1 MSSIR
6 CDIYDPKE
14 YDIWFAAA
22 PYRAASKPAK
32 TLKTWAAEEQ
42 ADVVYNLCLFNMT
55 GSGSDKYGVIK
66 GRTLQY
72 LRAKNVDCGYG
83 GTSEHLTVSEGN
95 VVAGVKVA
103 VRDGVVLSGLDKST
117 YRSRNMIGEL
127 ADGRIIVVQSSDGC
141 TEEQVAR
148 YAAKQHNIKML
159 LVQDAGGS
167 TGMYRVSD
175 GYLFAP
181 EKEGADGRP
190 VCSVVCMRKK
200 NKEERPMGK
209 KKVFI
214 GVGHGGSDPGAVGYL
229 VEKDVNLTMA
239 TACRDFLTAYGVEV
253 KMSRTKDENDT
264 VSQEVAE
271 CNAYAPDLAI
281 DVHNNSGGGDGF
293 EVFHTI
299 HGGTGKTLAQ
309 NIEKHVK
316 AMGQNSRGVKTRK
329 GSNGDYYA
337 FIRETV
343 APAVI
348 CEGVFV
354 DTKADAAQA
363 DTLAEQQAFGVAYAK
378 GILDTLGLAYD
389 EPEKEP
395 ADEPAEPEKGAVS
408 MTQAEFE
415 AMYNKVNPLYKT
427 IDDVPDYWKQSV
439 REMLDSGAINGGTAD
454 NPNDVNMRHEALQAA
469 IVARRAAVAENK

>member
-6 CDIYDPKE
+6 CDIYDPSE
-14 YDIWFAAA
+14 WDIWFAAA
-22 PYRAASKPAK
+22 PYGAASKPTK
-32 TLKTWAAEEQ
+32 TLRQWAAEEG

-55 GSGSDKYGVIK
+55 GSGSDQYGVIK

-72 LRAKNVDCGYG
+72 LRAQGVDCGYG
-83 GTSEHLTVSEGN
+83 GTAERLTVSPGN

-103 VRDGVVLSGLDKST
+103 VRDGVVLSGLDKGSF
-117 YRSRNMIGEL
+117 RSRNMIGAL

-148 YAAKQHNIKML
+148 YATGRYTIDLL

-167 TGMYRVSD
+167 TGMYRVAD
-175 GYLFAP
+175 DYLFAP
-181 EKEGADGRP
+181 EKEGTDGRP
-190 VCSVVCMRKK
+190 VCSVVCFRRKK
-200 NKEERPMGK
+200 EENNPMSK

-239 TACRDFLTAYGVEV
+239 LACRDFLVAYGVDV
-253 KMSRTKDENDT
+253 KMSRTKDEDDA
-264 VSQEVAE
+264 VMQEVAE
-271 CNAYAPDLAI
+271 CNAYGPDLAV

-299 HGGTGKTLAQ
+299 YGGVGKSLAE
-309 NIEKHVK
+309 NIEKQVLK
-316 AMGQNSRGVKTRK
+316 IGQNSRGVKTRQ
-329 GSNGDYYA
+329 GNNGDYYA

-378 GILDTLGLAYD
+378 GILDTLGIPYD
-389 EPEKEP
+389 EPEDDV
-395 ADEPAEPEKGAVS
+395 AQDIPAEPEQPAEHWAQPYFDSLIAKGVR
-408 MTQAEFE
+408 
-415 AMYNKVNPLYKT
+415 
-427 IDDVPDYWKQSV
+427 IDETRFDDKITRGEVFAL
-439 REMLDSGAINGGTAD
+439 LDRIT
-454 NPNDVNMRHEALQAA
+454 
-469 IVARRAAVAENK
+469 K

>member
-22 PYRAASKPAK
+22 PYGAASKPAK

-55 GSGSDKYGVIK
+55 GSGSDKYGVIR

-72 LRAKNVDCGYG
+72 LKAKNVDCGYG
-83 GTSEHLTVSEGN
+83 GTAERLTVSPGN

-117 YRSRNMIGEL
+117 YRSRNMIGAL

-148 YAAKQHNIKML
+148 YAAKQYAIDLL

-175 GYLFAP
+175 NYLFAP
-181 EKEGADGRP
+181 EKEGTDGRP

-200 NKEERPMGK
+200 NKEEKPMGK

-214 GVGHGGSDPGAVGYL
+214 GVGHGGSDPGAVGYI
-229 VEKDVNLTMA
+229 EEADTNLQMA
-239 TACRDFLTAYGVEV
+239 LACRDFLVAYGVDV
-253 KMSRTKDENDT
+253 KMSRTKDEDDT
-264 VSQEVAE
+264 VMQEVAE

-293 EVFHTI
+293 EVYHTI

-316 AMGQNSRGVKTRK
+316 AIGQNSRGVKTRQ

-389 EPEKEP
+389 EPEDDLEEESP
-395 ADEPAEPEKGAVS
+395 DEPEQPAKEHWAQQYYDSLLAKGVR
-408 MTQAEFE
+408 
-415 AMYNKVNPLYKT
+415 
-427 IDDVPDYWKQSV
+427 IDETRFDDPITRGEVFAL
-439 REMLDSGAINGGTAD
+439 LD
-454 NPNDVNMRHEALQAA
+454 R
-469 IVARRAAVAENK
+469 IVK

>member
-22 PYRAASKPAK
+22 PYGAASKPAK
-32 TLKTWAAEEQ
+32 TLRQWAAEEQ

-55 GSGSDKYGVIK
+55 GSGSDQYGVIR

-83 GTSEHLTVSEGN
+83 GTAERLTVSPGN
-95 VVAGVKVA
+95 VVSGVKVA
-103 VRDGVVLSGLDKST
+103 VRDGVVLSGLDRST
-117 YRSRNMIGEL
+117 MRSRNMIGQL
-127 ADGRIIVVQSSDGC
+127 TDGRIIVVQSSDGC

-148 YAAKQHNIKML
+148 YAAGRYTIKLL

-181 EKEGADGRP
+181 EKEGTDGRA
-190 VCSVVCMRKK
+190 VCSVVCMRRK
-200 NKEERPMGK
+200 NKEENEPMSK
-209 KKVFI
+209 KKVFL

-253 KMSRTKDENDT
+253 KMSRTGDEEDT
-264 VSQEVAE
+264 VNQEVAE
-271 CNAYAPDLAI
+271 CNAYGPDLAVDI
-281 DVHNNSGGGDGF
+281 HNNSGGGDGF

-299 HGGTGKTLAQ
+299 YGGTGKTLAQ

-316 AMGQNSRGVKTRK
+316 AIGQNSRGVKTRQ
-329 GSNGDYYA
+329 GSSGDYYA

-378 GILDTLGLAYD
+378 GILDTLGLSYD
-389 EPEKEP
+389 EPEDEGE
-395 ADEPAEPEKGAVS
+395 DEPETDEEV
-408 MTQAEFE
+408 
-415 AMYNKVNPLYKT
+415 
-427 IDDVPDYWKQSV
+427 
-439 REMLDSGAINGGTAD
+439 
-454 NPNDVNMRHEALQAA
+454 QAA
-469 IVARRAAVAENK
+469 IAKVQQKAGLNAATMQYLLTYEYGTELVTKLANAME

>member
-6 CDIYDPKE
+6 CDVYDPKE

-22 PYRAASKPAK
+22 PYGAASKPAK

-55 GSGSDKYGVIK
+55 GTGSDQYGVIK

-72 LRAKNVDCGYG
+72 LRAKDVDCGYG
-83 GTSEHLTVSEGN
+83 GTAERLTVSPGN

-148 YAAKQHNIKML
+148 YAAGRYTITLL

-167 TGMYRVSD
+167 TGMYRTED

-181 EKEGADGRP
+181 EKEGTDGRP

-200 NKEERPMGK
+200 NKEDNPMSK

-214 GVGHGGSDPGAVGYL
+214 GVGHGGSDPGAVGYI
-229 VEKDVNLTMA
+229 EEADTNLQMA
-239 TACRDFLTAYGVEV
+239 LACRDFLVAHGVDV
-253 KMSRTKDENDT
+253 KMSRTKDEDDT
-264 VSQEVAE
+264 VMQEVAE
-271 CNAYAPDLAI
+271 CNAYGPDLAV

-299 HGGTGKTLAQ
+299 HGGMGKTLAE
-309 NIEKHVK
+309 NIEKQVLK
-316 AMGQNSRGVKTRK
+316 IGQNSRGVKTRQ
-329 GSNGDYYA
+329 GNNGDYYA

-389 EPEKEP
+389 EPEDTPDDAFET
-395 ADEPAEPEKGAVS
+395 DEEV
-408 MTQAEFE
+408 
-415 AMYNKVNPLYKT
+415 
-427 IDDVPDYWKQSV
+427 
-439 REMLDSGAINGGTAD
+439 
-454 NPNDVNMRHEALQAA
+454 QAA
-469 IVARRAAVAENK
+469 ITKVQQKAGLAAETMQYLLAYEYGTELVIKLANAMK

>member
-14 YDIWFAAA
+14 YDIWFAAT
-22 PYRAASKPAK
+22 PYGSPAYPAK

-55 GSGSDKYGVIK
+55 GSGSDRYGVIR

-72 LRAKNVDCGYG
+72 LKAKGVDCGYG
-83 GTSEHLTVSEGN
+83 GTSEKLTVSPGN

-103 VRDGVVLSGLDKST
+103 VKDNVVRPLDKT
-117 YRSRNMIGEL
+117 TRRSRNMIGEL

-141 TEEQVAR
+141 TEDEVAR
-148 YAAKQHNIKML
+148 YAAGRYTIALL

-167 TGMYRVSD
+167 TGMYRAGD

-181 EKEGADGRP
+181 EREGANGRP

-200 NKEERPMGK
+200 NKEGKPMGK

-214 GVGHGGSDPGAVGYL
+214 GVGHGGSDSGAVGYIT
-229 VEKDVNLTMA
+229 EKDVNLQMA
-239 TACRDFLTAYGVEV
+239 LACRDFLTAYGVDV
-253 KMSRTKDENDT
+253 RMSRTKDENDT
-264 VSQEVAE
+264 VSQEVRE
-271 CNAYAPDLAI
+271 CNAFAPDLAL

-299 HGGTGKTLAQ
+299 YGGTGKVLAQ
-309 NIEKHVK
+309 NIEKQVK
-316 AMGQNSRGVKTRK
+316 AIGQNSRGVKTRK
-329 GSNGDYYA
+329 GSRGDYYA
-337 FIRETV
+337 FIRDTV
-343 APAVI
+343 CPAVI

-354 DTKADAAQA
+354 DNKADASQA
-363 DTLAEQQAFGVAYAK
+363 DTLAEQQKFGVAYAK
-378 GILDTLGLAYD
+378 GIMDTLGLAYD
-389 EPEKEP
+389 EPEEGT
-395 ADEPAEPEKGAVS
+395 EN

-415 AMYNKVNPLYKT
+415 AMYNEVNPLYKT
-427 IDDVPDYWKQSV
+427 IDDVPDYWKQAV
-439 REMLDSGAINGGTAD
+439 RKMLDCGAINGGTAD
-454 NPNDVNMRHEALQAA
+454 NPNDVNMRYEALQAA
-469 IVARRAAVAENK
+469 IVAYRAAVEIHK

>member
-22 PYRAASKPAK
+22 PYGAASKPAK

-55 GSGSDKYGVIK
+55 GSGSDQYGVIK

-83 GTSEHLTVSEGN
+83 GTAEHLTVSAGN
-95 VVAGVKVA
+95 VVAGIKVA

-117 YRSRNMIGEL
+117 YRSRNMIGML

-148 YAAKQHNIKML
+148 YAAGRYTIKLL

-167 TGMYRVSD
+167 TGMYRVAD
-175 GYLFAP
+175 NYLFAP

-200 NKEERPMGK
+200 NKEEKPMGK

-239 TACRDFLTAYGVEV
+239 TACCNFLTAYGVDV
-253 KMSRTKDENDT
+253 KMSRTKDEDDT

-316 AMGQNSRGVKTRK
+316 AMGQNSRGVKTRQ
-329 GSNGDYYA
+329 GTSGDYYA

-354 DTKADAAQA
+354 DTKADTAQA

-389 EPEKEP
+389 EPEDAPDNAFET
-395 ADEPAEPEKGAVS
+395 DEEV
-408 MTQAEFE
+408 
-415 AMYNKVNPLYKT
+415 
-427 IDDVPDYWKQSV
+427 
-439 REMLDSGAINGGTAD
+439 
-454 NPNDVNMRHEALQAA
+454 QAA
-469 IVARRAAVAENK
+469 ITKVQKKAGLNAETMQYLLAYEYGAELVAKLASAMK

>member
-6 CDIYDPKE
+6 CDIYGRDE
-14 YDIWFAAA
+14 WDIWFAAS
-22 PYRAASKPAK
+22 PYGAASKPAK
-32 TLKTWAAEEQ
+32 TLKTWAAEEG

-55 GSGSDKYGVIK
+55 GSGSDQYGVIK

-72 LRAKNVDCGYG
+72 LKAKGVDCGYG
-83 GTSEHLTVSEGN
+83 GTTEKLTVSDGN
-95 VVAGVKVA
+95 IVSGAKVA
-103 VRDGVVLSGLDKST
+103 VKNNTVQPLDKT
-117 YRSRNMIGEL
+117 ARRSRNMIGEL

-141 TEEQVAR
+141 TEDEVAR
-148 YAAKQHNIKML
+148 YAAGRYTIDLL

-167 TGMYRVSD
+167 TGMYRAED

-181 EKEGADGRP
+181 EKEGTDGRP
-190 VCSVVCMRKK
+190 VCSVVCFRRKK
-200 NKEERPMGK
+200 EENNPMSK

-239 TACRDFLTAYGVEV
+239 TACRDFLVAYGVDV
-253 KMSRTKDENDT
+253 KMSRTGDEDDT

-271 CNAYAPDLAI
+271 CNAYAPDLAVDI
-281 DVHNNSGGGDGF
+281 HNNSGGGDGF

-299 HGGTGKTLAQ
+299 HGGTGKALAE
-309 NIEKHVK
+309 NIERHVK
-316 AMGQNSRGVKTRK
+316 AIGQNSRGVKTRQ
-329 GSNGDYYA
+329 GNNGDYYA

-378 GILDTLGLAYD
+378 GILDTLGIPYD
-389 EPEKEP
+389 EPEEPEQPVEEP
-395 ADEPAEPEKGAVS
+395 AKEHWAQKHYDSLNAKGVEINE
-408 MTQAEFE
+408 TRF
-415 AMYNKVNPLYKT
+415 
-427 IDDVPDYWKQSV
+427 DDPITRGEVFAL
-439 REMLDSGAINGGTAD
+439 LDRI
-454 NPNDVNMRHEALQAA
+454 L
-469 IVARRAAVAENK
+469 K

>member
-22 PYRAASKPAK
+22 PYGAASKPAK

-55 GSGSDKYGVIK
+55 GSGSDQYGVIK

-72 LRAKNVDCGYG
+72 LKAKGVDCGYG
-83 GTSEHLTVSEGN
+83 GTAEHLTVNPGN

-117 YRSRNMIGEL
+117 YRSRNMIGAL
-127 ADGRIIVVQSSDGC
+127 ADGRIIVVQSSDGY

-148 YAAKQHNIKML
+148 YAAGRYTIKLL

-181 EKEGADGRP
+181 EREGTDGRP

-200 NKEERPMGK
+200 NKEENDTMSK

-239 TACRDFLTAYGVEV
+239 TACRDFLTAYGVDV
-253 KMSRTKDENDT
+253 RMSRTKDEDDDINE
-264 VSQEVAE
+264 EVRE
-271 CNAYAPDLAI
+271 CNAYDPDLAI

-293 EVFHTI
+293 EIYHTI
-299 HGGTGKTLAQ
+299 YGGTGKVLAQ
-309 NIEKHVK
+309 NIEKQVK
-316 AMGQNSRGVKTRK
+316 AIGQNSRGVKTRQ

-363 DTLAEQQAFGVAYAK
+363 ETLAEQQAFGVAYAK

-389 EPEKEP
+389 EPEESDDGFET
-395 ADEPAEPEKGAVS
+395 DEEV
-408 MTQAEFE
+408 
-415 AMYNKVNPLYKT
+415 
-427 IDDVPDYWKQSV
+427 
-439 REMLDSGAINGGTAD
+439 
-454 NPNDVNMRHEALQAA
+454 QAA
-469 IVARRAAVAENK
+469 ITKVQQKAGLAAETMQYLLAYEYGADLVIKLANAMK

>member
-22 PYRAASKPAK
+22 PYGAASKPAK
-32 TLKTWAAEEQ
+32 TLKTWAAEEG

-55 GSGSDKYGVIK
+55 GSGSDQYGVIR

-72 LRAKNVDCGYG
+72 LRAKDVDCGYG
-83 GTSEHLTVSEGN
+83 GTAERLTVSAGN
-95 VVAGVKVA
+95 VVSGVKVA

-117 YRSRNMIGEL
+117 YRSRNMIGVL

-148 YAAKQHNIKML
+148 YAAGRYTIALL

-167 TGMYRVSD
+167 TGMYRAED

-181 EKEGADGRP
+181 EKDGTDGRP
-190 VCSVVCMRKK
+190 VCSVVCMKK
-200 NKEERPMGK
+200 KTKEEKPMGK
-209 KKVFI
+209 KKVFL

-239 TACRDFLTAYGVEV
+239 LACRDFLVAYGVDV
-253 KMSRTKDENDT
+253 KMSRTKDEDDT
-264 VSQEVAE
+264 VMQEVAE
-271 CNAYAPDLAI
+271 CNAYDPDLAI

-299 HGGTGKTLAQ
+299 HGGTGKTLAE
-309 NIEKHVK
+309 NIEKQVLK
-316 AMGQNSRGVKTRK
+316 IGQNSRGVKTRQ
-329 GSNGDYYA
+329 GNNGDYYA

-363 DTLAEQQAFGVAYAK
+363 DTLAEQQAFGAAYAK
-378 GILDTLGLAYD
+378 GILDTLGLSYD
-389 EPEKEP
+389 EPE
-395 ADEPAEPEKGAVS
+395 DEP
-408 MTQAEFE
+408 
-415 AMYNKVNPLYKT
+415 
-427 IDDVPDYWKQSV
+427 DDVVETDEEV
-439 REMLDSGAINGGTAD
+439 
-454 NPNDVNMRHEALQAA
+454 QAA
-469 IVARRAAVAENK
+469 ITKVQQKAGLAAETMQYLLAYEYGTELVTKLANAMK

>member
-6 CDIYDPKE
+6 CDIYDPSE
-14 YDIWFAAA
+14 WDIWFAAA
-22 PYRAASKPAK
+22 PYGAASKPAK
-32 TLKTWAAEEQ
+32 TLRQWAAEEG

-55 GSGSDKYGVIK
+55 GTGSDQYGVIR

-72 LRAKNVDCGYG
+72 LRAKDVDCGYG
-83 GTSEHLTVSEGN
+83 GTAERLTVSPGN
-95 VVAGVKVA
+95 VVSGVKVA

-148 YAAKQHNIKML
+148 YAAGRYTINLL

-167 TGMYRVSD
+167 TGMYRAED
-175 GYLFAP
+175 DYLFAP
-181 EKEGADGRP
+181 EKDGADGRP
-190 VCSVVCMRKK
+190 VCSVVCFRRKK
-200 NKEERPMGK
+200 EENNPMSK

-239 TACRDFLTAYGVEV
+239 TACRDFLTAYGVDV

-271 CNAYAPDLAI
+271 CNAYAPDLAV

-309 NIEKHVK
+309 NIERHVK
-316 AMGQNSRGVKTRK
+316 AIGQNSRGVKTRQ
-329 GSNGDYYA
+329 GTSGDYYA

-378 GILDTLGLAYD
+378 GILDTLGLDYD
-389 EPEKEP
+389 EPEEP
-395 ADEPAEPEKGAVS
+395 DDAFETDEEV
-408 MTQAEFE
+408 
-415 AMYNKVNPLYKT
+415 
-427 IDDVPDYWKQSV
+427 
-439 REMLDSGAINGGTAD
+439 
-454 NPNDVNMRHEALQAA
+454 QAA
-469 IVARRAAVAENK
+469 ITKVQQKAGLAAETMQYLLAYEYGTDLVVKLANAMK

>member
-22 PYRAASKPAK
+22 PYGAVSKPAK

-42 ADVVYNLCLFNMT
+42 ADVVYNLCLFNMI
-55 GSGSDKYGVIK
+55 GSGSDQYGVIK

-72 LRAKNVDCGYG
+72 LRAKDVDCGYG
-83 GTSEHLTVSEGN
+83 GTAEHLTVSAGN

-117 YRSRNMIGEL
+117 YRSRNMIGML

-148 YAAKQHNIKML
+148 YAAGRHTIALL

-181 EKEGADGRP
+181 EKEGTDGRP

-200 NKEERPMGK
+200 NKEEKPMGK

-239 TACRDFLTAYGVEV
+239 TACRDFLTAYGVDV
-253 KMSRTKDENDT
+253 CMSRTKDENDT

-271 CNAYAPDLAI
+271 CNAYAPDLAVDI
-281 DVHNNSGGGDGF
+281 HNNSGGGDGF

-299 HGGTGKTLAQ
+299 HGGTGKVLAQ

-316 AMGQNSRGVKTRK
+316 AMGQNSRGVKTRQ
-329 GSNGDYYA
+329 GSSGDYYA

-363 DTLAEQQAFGVAYAK
+363 DTLAELQAFGVAYAR

-389 EPEKEP
+389 EPEDDG
-395 ADEPAEPEKGAVS
+395 AQDATAEPEQPAKEHWAQPYYDSLIAKGVRIHE
-408 MTQAEFE
+408 TRF
-415 AMYNKVNPLYKT
+415 
-427 IDDVPDYWKQSV
+427 DDPITRGEVFAL
-439 REMLDSGAINGGTAD
+439 LD
-454 NPNDVNMRHEALQAA
+454 R
-469 IVARRAAVAENK
+469 IVK

>member
-22 PYRAASKPAK
+22 PYGAANKPAK
-32 TLKTWAAEEQ
+32 TLKQWAAEEQ
-42 ADVVYNLCLFNMT
+42 ADVVYNLCLFNMI
-55 GSGSDKYGVIK
+55 GSGSDQYGVIR

-72 LRAKNVDCGYG
+72 LKTKGVDCGYG
-83 GTSEHLTVSEGN
+83 GTAEHLTVSPGN

-117 YRSRNMIGEL
+117 YRSRNMIGAL
-127 ADGRIIVVQSSDGC
+127 ADDRIIVVQSSDGC

-148 YAAKQHNIKML
+148 YAAKQYAIDLL

-181 EKEGADGRP
+181 EKEGTDGRP

-200 NKEERPMGK
+200 NKEGKPMGK

-239 TACRDFLTAYGVEV
+239 TACRDFLVAYGVDV
-253 KMSRTKDENDT
+253 CMSRTKDENDT

-281 DVHNNSGGGDGF
+281 DVHNNSGGGNGF

-316 AMGQNSRGVKTRK
+316 AMGQNSRGVKTRQ
-329 GSNGDYYA
+329 GTSGDYYA

-348 CEGVFV
+348 VEGVFV

-389 EPEKEP
+389 EPEEP
-395 ADEPAEPEKGAVS
+395 DDAFETDEEV
-408 MTQAEFE
+408 
-415 AMYNKVNPLYKT
+415 
-427 IDDVPDYWKQSV
+427 
-439 REMLDSGAINGGTAD
+439 
-454 NPNDVNMRHEALQAA
+454 QAA
-469 IVARRAAVAENK
+469 ITKVQKKAGLAAETMQYLLAYEYGAELVVKLASAMK